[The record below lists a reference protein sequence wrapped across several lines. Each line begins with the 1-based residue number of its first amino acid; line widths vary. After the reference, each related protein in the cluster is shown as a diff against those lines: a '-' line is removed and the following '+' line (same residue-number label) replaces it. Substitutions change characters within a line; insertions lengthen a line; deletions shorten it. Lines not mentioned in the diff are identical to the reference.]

1 MALVKFHTR
10 TLDKASGVIYEPSSE
25 FVEVSEAF
33 ALRIKE
39 LMKDARHKDS
49 WEFEGVSKVDAKK
62 ESIELTIDGKQLA
75 EVISK
80 PRKRRND

>member
-10 TLDKASGVIYEPSSE
+10 TLDKASGVTYEPSNE

-39 LMKDARHKDS
+39 LMQDERHKGS
-49 WEFEGVSKVDAKK
+49 WEFDGSKSVKSDVVVEPK
-62 ESIELTIDGKQLA
+62 TDG
-75 EVISK
+75 K
-80 PRKRRND
+80 PRKKKDD